1 MNKIFED
8 YNGKRTEF
16 IEVYKDKNKIH
27 LRAFSSN
34 RLLYDEKEFQNY
46 ANSMARRLKNRY
58 EKENKAMKVT
68 NIDFTN
74 IKSTNERIEFEVT
87 IKYM

>member
-1 MNKIFED
+1 M
-8 YNGKRTEF
+8 
-16 IEVYKDKNKIH
+16 YKDKNKIH

-34 RLLYDEKEFQNY
+34 RLYDEKEFQDY
-46 ANSMARRLKNRY
+46 TNSMARRLKNRY
-58 EKENKAMKVT
+58 EKENKVMKVT
-68 NIDFTN
+68 NVDFTN

>member
-1 MNKIFED
+1 MDKIFED
-8 YNGKRTEF
+8 YKGKRTEF
-16 IEVYKDKNKIH
+16 IEVYNDKNKIH
-27 LRAFSSN
+27 LRAFSNN
-34 RLLYDEKEFQNY
+34 RIFDEKEFQDY
-46 ANSMARRLKNRY
+46 ANYMARRLKNRY

>member
-1 MNKIFED
+1 MDKIFED

-27 LRAFSSN
+27 LRAFSNN
-34 RLLYDEKEFQNY
+34 RIFDEKEFQDY